1 MAKRDLIQKVHVIL
15 KSYFVLEEGLKR
27 NLWREKICMKKK
39 KEEKDFMHKV
49 LKNLL
54 DFHPLI
60 LSGISLI
67 SMICYFVYF
76 GLFIGY
82 FPVLSGSEI
91 FYVGVLLFFVV
102 GIFTS
107 FVILPMIF
115 YPIHIKSSLK
125 YKTYGKYLSLLL
137 LVLSFPIALLIAF
150 IVNKLFYIDK
160 EEILFVFLVALAF
173 SYVLSCIAMWIKEK
187 IKKLIVGLIAVVFI
201 ISIFLY
207 SPQITTISIFF
218 IICITYILF
227 ALAILYFCEAIYQDG
242 THKEVSLSLIFLI
255 PIVVFFYSVNDIA
268 NKFEATN
275 VEYKYLSIEKSALGA
290 LPKGICDITNINLAE
305 ENLTILYADNKL
317 TIKDEN
323 NNSALFSNVFHEYIK
338 FSCEDNECKNIKE
351 ATNIKY
357 QNKNLSYVIV
367 DKNTLKENNFTIETI
382 AKLKPK
388 ENITYTEKH
397 DDTIWLHNIKALST
411 LGKFYYLEAIG
422 CKNNEKI
429 RFELDAS
436 KIISREKQER

>member
-1 MAKRDLIQKVHVIL
+1 MKQKNKRIPRNKINFINSNKVESNVGNDGKKGSNTKSSCDFKKLLCIGRRL
-15 KSYFVLEEGLKR
+15 KKKFMERKNMYEE
-27 NLWREKICMKKK
+27 K

-207 SPQITTISIFF
+207 SPQITTISIFL
-218 IICITYILF
+218 LF
-227 ALAILYFCEAIYQDG
+227 VL
-242 THKEVSLSLIFLI
+242 HIF
-255 PIVVFFYSVNDIA
+255 
-268 NKFEATN
+268 
-275 VEYKYLSIEKSALGA
+275 YL
-290 LPKGICDITNINLAE
+290 P
-305 ENLTILYADNKL
+305 
-317 TIKDEN
+317 
-323 NNSALFSNVFHEYIK
+323 
-338 FSCEDNECKNIKE
+338 
-351 ATNIKY
+351 
-357 QNKNLSYVIV
+357 
-367 DKNTLKENNFTIETI
+367 
-382 AKLKPK
+382 
-388 ENITYTEKH
+388 
-397 DDTIWLHNIKALST
+397 
-411 LGKFYYLEAIG
+411 
-422 CKNNEKI
+422 
-429 RFELDAS
+429 
-436 KIISREKQER
+436 